1 MFKSNKNT
9 IVLGLTEARGKLPE
23 LLRDLGSKKI
33 ILVKRGYPVGV
44 VQGYKEFVEREEL
57 IGRFF

>member
-1 MFKSNKNT
+1 
-9 IVLGLTEARGKLPE
+9 LPE

-44 VQGYKEFVEREEL
+44 LQGYKEFVEREEL
-57 IGRFF
+57 IGLFF